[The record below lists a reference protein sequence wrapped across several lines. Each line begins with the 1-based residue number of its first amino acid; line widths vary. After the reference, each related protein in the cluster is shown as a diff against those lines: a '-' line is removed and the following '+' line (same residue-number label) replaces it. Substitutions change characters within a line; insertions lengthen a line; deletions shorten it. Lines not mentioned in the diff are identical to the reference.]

1 MRLQDNNDQDVG
13 KETVEVKEKEGHQ
26 ETVDTP
32 LTSPSDE
39 LPIQVF
45 FFYKHICCPI
55 LFSNFK
61 IKSLYLQQMNGYCKI
76 DIELTVLNLYKPSS
90 SNVMYE
96 RVS

>member
-39 LPIQVF
+39 LPVQVIIRKMIYF
-45 FFYKHICCPI
+45 FIYDAFVIYRVFHGKLKLHI
-55 LFSNFK
+55 LTQ
-61 IKSLYLQQMNGYCKI
+61 YL
-76 DIELTVLNLYKPSS
+76 
-90 SNVMYE
+90 
-96 RVS
+96 